1 MVMIV
6 MVKAV
11 TKAEVLVFEM
21 TEVLLGAKVLMIVMV
36 EPVRRTMSGLLE

>member
-1 MVMIV
+1 MIAMVE
-6 MVKAV
+6 AV
-11 TKAEVLVFEM
+11 TKAEVVVFEM